1 MVNAPNAATTGL
13 FRFGYEACDE
23 AATFGYPRARVFEQR
38 VKDLWL
44 SATGAVLNGG

>member
-1 MVNAPNAATTGL
+1 MPQRPAVAAEN
-13 FRFGYEACDE
+13 EAGDE
-23 AATFGYPRARVFEQR
+23 TATFGYPRVRVFEQR